1 MLPIAP
7 RRYSDYCIKRSFWR
21 QKGLKPRSWGQADQQ
36 LQSRQA
42 VWVRGWRLNGNS
54 GDFPGDPVVK
64 NLLCTAGDVGSIPDQ
79 GTSIPQAVV

>member
-1 MLPIAP
+1 M
-7 RRYSDYCIKRSFWR
+7 YYCKRSLWR

-42 VWVRGWRLNGNS
+42 VWVRGWRLNGNN

-64 NLLCTAGDVGSIPDQ
+64 NLLCIAGDLGSIPGR
-79 GTSIPQAVV
+79 GTNIP